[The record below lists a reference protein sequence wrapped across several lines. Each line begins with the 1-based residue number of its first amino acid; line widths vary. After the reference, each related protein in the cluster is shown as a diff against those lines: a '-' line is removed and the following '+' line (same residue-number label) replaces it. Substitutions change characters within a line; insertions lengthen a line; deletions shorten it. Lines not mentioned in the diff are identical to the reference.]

1 MIIRWR
7 YHLGILLT
15 HLIIR
20 LAIRTGSA
28 HLHAIFLAL
37 GDVLRP
43 AAAHTLDDSEALHLR
58 NLQENGTDERGDR
71 IDLTVIG
78 KGVFFDIEVS
88 KLG

>member
-20 LAIRTGSA
+20 LAIRTGYA

-58 NLQENGTDERGDR
+58 NLQEDGADE
-71 IDLTVIG
+71 
-78 KGVFFDIEVS
+78 
-88 KLG
+88 

>member
-15 HLIIR
+15 HLIVR
-20 LAIRTGSA
+20 FPIRTGPA

-43 AAAHTLDDSEALHLR
+43 AAAHTLDDGQIINSL
-58 NLQENGTDERGDR
+58 
-71 IDLTVIG
+71 I
-78 KGVFFDIEVS
+78 
-88 KLG
+88 

>member
-15 HLIIR
+15 HLLVR
-20 LAIRTGSA
+20 FPIRTGSA
-28 HLHAIFLAL
+28 HLDTLFLTF

-58 NLQENGTDERGDR
+58 NLQEDGADE
-71 IDLTVIG
+71 
-78 KGVFFDIEVS
+78 
-88 KLG
+88 

>member
-15 HLIIR
+15 HLLVR
-20 LAIRTGSA
+20 FPIRTGPA

-58 NLQENGTDERGDR
+58 NLQENGADE
-71 IDLTVIG
+71 
-78 KGVFFDIEVS
+78 
-88 KLG
+88 

>member
-20 LAIRTGSA
+20 LTIRTRSA
-28 HLHAIFLAL
+28 HLGTCLTAL
-37 GDVLRP
+37 VNVLRP

-58 NLQENGTDERGDR
+58 NLQEDGADE
-71 IDLTVIG
+71 
-78 KGVFFDIEVS
+78 
-88 KLG
+88 